1 MMEEKNRAPPL
12 PVPSETSKSSDLI
25 YIQCFIK
32 HKQSHKEITCV
43 LRSTEST
50 GKCVDKKEVRGP

>member
-1 MMEEKNRAPPL
+1 MMEKEQAPPL
-12 PVPSETSKSSDLI
+12 PVPQAFKQSSDLI
-25 YIQCFIK
+25 YIQWFIK

-50 GKCVDKKEVRGP
+50 VKCVDKKEVRGP